1 MPPELKLRAMDMTK
15 EQLIVFAVL
24 GLTLGLFIWN
34 RWRYDLVAVVALM
47 TVALFGLIPA
57 EQVFMGF
64 GHPAVITVAAVL
76 VISRGLSNAGAVDA
90 VARILTLSGDRL
102 WVQVAT
108 LTGVVAISSAFMN
121 NVGAL
126 ALLMPVAIWMSRKS
140 ARSPSLLL
148 MPLAFGSLLGGMLTM
163 IGTPPNI
170 IIAEYRSQTGA
181 DAFGMFDFFPV
192 GLGVTLIGVIFIS
205 LIGWRFTPKRK
216 STDDESLFE
225 IKVYT
230 TEVRLPDETKFV
242 GKTLHELLAAM
253 EDEIDMTVLALI
265 RNDKLEQMPSTYTV
279 LRAEDI
285 LLIEAD
291 SDSLQTLLTL
301 GEMKLAEALDKES
314 TDAARTETDPEQ
326 ASDNPTTTENTATES
341 AASDS
346 KGDAPEQGELTLTE
360 VIVAPGSILIG
371 NSASRLD
378 VRERYGVNILAA
390 ARQGHRMSARMN
402 SLNFVVGDILLVQ
415 GREDSLQA
423 GITKLGCLT
432 LASRGLNIG
441 RPRNVL
447 LASGIFVV
455 AMALIALGLVSAAT
469 GLVAA
474 AATMVLVKLISPEEI
489 YDSIDMPVIVLL
501 AAMLPVGLALETTGG
516 SVLIADALMQF
527 AQDMSPA
534 MMLAGLMVAVMLLS
548 NVINNAAAA
557 ILAAPIAIKLAQGM
571 ELSADPFL
579 MAVAV
584 AASSA
589 FLTPIGHQSN
599 TLVMAPGGYKFS
611 DYWRMGLPLS
621 ILVVASAV
629 PLILWVWPV

>member
-1 MPPELKLRAMDMTK
+1 MSE
-15 EQLIVFAVL
+15 EQLVVFTVL
-24 GLTLGLFIWN
+24 VLTLGLFIWN
-34 RWRYDLVAVVALM
+34 RWRYDLVAVLALM

-108 LTGVVAISSAFMN
+108 LTGAVAISSAFMN

-140 ARSPSLLL
+140 GRSPSLLL

-205 LIGWRFTPKRK
+205 LIGWRLTPQRK
-216 STDDESLFE
+216 STDDKSLFE
-225 IKVYT
+225 IKAYT

-253 EDEIDMTVLALI
+253 EDEVDMTVLALI

-301 GEMKLAEALDKES
+301 SEMKLAEALDKES
-314 TDAARTETDPEQ
+314 TDAAETETDPEQ
-326 ASDNPTTTENTATES
+326 TADKPDTTATTAAES
-341 AASDS
+341 ATADS
-346 KGDAPEQGELTLTE
+346 KEDTPEQGELTLTE

-390 ARQGHRMSARMN
+390 ARQGHRMSKRMN
-402 SLNFVVGDILLVQ
+402 SLRFVVGDILLVQ

-423 GITKLGCLT
+423 GISKLGCLT

-447 LASGIFVV
+447 LASGIFVI
-455 AMALIALGLVSAAT
+455 AMALIALGLVPAAT

-474 AATMVLVKLISPEEI
+474 ATTMVLVKLISPGEI

-516 SVLIADALMQF
+516 SVLIADALMQL
-527 AQDMSPA
+527 AQDMPPA

-571 ELSADPFL
+571 EWSADPFL

-621 ILVVASAV
+621 LLVVASAV
-629 PLILWVWPV
+629 PLILWIWPL